1 MLCTLVASIWGGT
14 CESAVCFLTSVF
26 ALCST
31 VLSAAVFL
39 EDLIAVGGVGV
50 AATGIGLSAVT
61 GNSVYDAVGSI
72 TIGLLMGGV
81 SLFLV
86 QKNMQLLGGQRAQR
100 EAEAVRMLE
109 ADDAVLSVHDV
120 KSTTLAPGSARF
132 VRPGTH
138 TFCGWLS
145 CH

>member
-1 MLCTLVASIWGGT
+1 M
-14 CESAVCFLTSVF
+14 
-26 ALCST
+26 
-31 VLSAAVFL
+31 LSAAVFL

-50 AATGIGLSAVT
+50 AATWIGLSAVT

-100 EAEAVRMLE
+100 EAEAVRML
-109 ADDAVLSVHDV
+109 
-120 KSTTLAPGSARF
+120 
-132 VRPGTH
+132 
-138 TFCGWLS
+138 
-145 CH
+145 

>member
-1 MLCTLVASIWGGT
+1 
-14 CESAVCFLTSVF
+14 VF